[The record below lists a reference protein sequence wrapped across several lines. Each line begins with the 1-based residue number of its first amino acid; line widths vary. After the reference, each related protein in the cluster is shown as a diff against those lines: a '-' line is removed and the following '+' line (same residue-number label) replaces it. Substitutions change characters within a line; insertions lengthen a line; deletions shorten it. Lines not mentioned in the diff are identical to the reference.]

1 MRTGNSKKNKNFGF
15 TLVELIV
22 VLVILA
28 ILAAILIPTLISW
41 IDRAKEKKNLLNAKS
56 CLTAIQV
63 QLTER
68 YAINGGTVPEGEPI
82 LYIASADQNQIDFWN
97 ISSKRPDVLK
107 NGNDDINATRQTDNK
122 DQTKTDNFATP
133 ILKTLE
139 SARTDNKKGDPYCVI
154 FGAGSN
160 AKDTGTLS
168 PSTTVHDKYTVYFL
182 FYMEEKDSTP
192 LFYFDGHWS
201 TSFPKDA
208 WDSNNVVQEGSLKGK
223 RLQFFSISNEAWRT
237 ENGKYFFPG
246 SDKNNNKRFW
256 DWMKSFK

>member
-1 MRTGNSKKNKNFGF
+1 MRKGNSKKNKNFGF

-28 ILAAILIPTLISW
+28 ILAAILIPALLGW
-41 IDRAKEKKNLLNAKS
+41 IDRAKEKKNLLNAKN

-82 LYIASADQNQIDFWN
+82 LYKAGEKQIDFWDVPK
-97 ISSKRPDVLK
+97 KRPNVLK

-122 DQTKTDNFATP
+122 DNTEKKVDNFATP

-139 SARTDNKKGDPYCVI
+139 SARTNDKKGDPYCVI

-160 AKDTGTLS
+160 AKDTGTIS
-168 PSTTVHDKYTVYFL
+168 STTVHDKYTVYFL

-223 RLQFFSISNEAWRT
+223 RLQFFSISNEAW
-237 ENGKYFFPG
+237 NDGYYFPG
-246 SDKNNNKRFW
+246 ENANQNRTFW
-256 DWMKSFK
+256 NWMKSFK